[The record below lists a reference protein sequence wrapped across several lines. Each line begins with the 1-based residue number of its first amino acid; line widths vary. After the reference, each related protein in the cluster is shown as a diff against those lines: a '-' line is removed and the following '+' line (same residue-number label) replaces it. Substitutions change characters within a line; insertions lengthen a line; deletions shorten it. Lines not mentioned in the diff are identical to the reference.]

1 MRKRLAVILCL
12 TVSLVFAGCSS
23 GKDTSDSSAVSQS
36 QEETSVSS
44 SGEDEDSSAEAS
56 EELKR
61 IPVAEGEF
69 ELADCV
75 ELGKYQ
81 GLTLEKPSVE
91 ITEEDVDSYIRSFM
105 EQETVTDPDAQ
116 AREGDTVNIAFE
128 GTRDGEAFEG
138 GSSDSYDLVLGSGRM
153 IPGFEEGIIGMKIGE
168 TKDLNLTFPE
178 DYQEESLQGA
188 HVVFSVAVN
197 SIRRAPE
204 PTDAWV
210 EEYTEGE
217 YTTVEEYRISVREQL
232 AANQENSARYTMQQ
246 EAWNQIAEDTV
257 FKQLPKSYVEEGE
270 TEFDSSVEQEAA
282 AYGMDKDAYIQAAG
296 LSTQEYQEQKE
307 LYGRSAARSRLLL
320 DALAEAEGLTA
331 DSPEYQAEVEN
342 LANTYGM
349 DKETLISTY
358 GEEAVRQYAM
368 TQAVLD
374 RVLEAARIT
383 EAASDSAEE

>member
-1 MRKRLAVILCL
+1 MRKRLAAILCL

-44 SGEDEDSSAEAS
+44 SGEEDSSADAS

-188 HVVFSVAVN
+188 HVVFSVTVN

-296 LSTQEYQEQKE
+296 LSIQEYQEQKE

>member
-1 MRKRLAVILCL
+1 M
-12 TVSLVFAGCSS
+12 
-23 GKDTSDSSAVSQS
+23 
-36 QEETSVSS
+36 
-44 SGEDEDSSAEAS
+44 
-56 EELKR
+56 
-61 IPVAEGEF
+61 
-69 ELADCV
+69 
-75 ELGKYQ
+75 
-81 GLTLEKPSVE
+81 E

-188 HVVFSVAVN
+188 HVVFSVTVN

>member
-1 MRKRLAVILCL
+1 M
-12 TVSLVFAGCSS
+12 
-23 GKDTSDSSAVSQS
+23 
-36 QEETSVSS
+36 
-44 SGEDEDSSAEAS
+44 
-56 EELKR
+56 
-61 IPVAEGEF
+61 
-69 ELADCV
+69 
-75 ELGKYQ
+75 
-81 GLTLEKPSVE
+81 
-91 ITEEDVDSYIRSFM
+91 
-105 EQETVTDPDAQ
+105 
-116 AREGDTVNIAFE
+116 
-128 GTRDGEAFEG
+128 
-138 GSSDSYDLVLGSGRM
+138 
-153 IPGFEEGIIGMKIGE
+153 
-168 TKDLNLTFPE
+168 
-178 DYQEESLQGA
+178 
-188 HVVFSVAVN
+188 
-197 SIRRAPE
+197 
-204 PTDAWV
+204 
-210 EEYTEGE
+210 
-217 YTTVEEYRISVREQL
+217 
-232 AANQENSARYTMQQ
+232 
-246 EAWNQIAEDTV
+246 
-257 FKQLPKSYVEEGE
+257 EEGE

>member
-1 MRKRLAVILCL
+1 MRKRLAAILCL

-44 SGEDEDSSAEAS
+44 SGEEDSSADAS

-81 GLTLEKPSVE
+81 GLTLEKPSGE

-188 HVVFSVAVN
+188 HVVFSVTVN

-296 LSTQEYQEQKE
+296 LSTEEYQEHKE

-320 DALAEAEGLTA
+320 DALAEAESLTA